1 MLFHCWLLLEG
12 QQLFSLLCHAGVALL
27 VLAVTTVN
35 GLVGISGAESWEHK
49 ICEIRTGMGKERK
62 SFSGFKMACPSPL
75 WDYISSFVLEMALDF
90 ALLT

>member
-12 QQLFSLLCHAGVALL
+12 EQLFSLLCHAGVALL

-49 ICEIRTGMGKERK
+49 ICEIWAGWGRRGNLSRD
-62 SFSGFKMACPSPL
+62 SRWPVP
-75 WDYISSFVLEMALDF
+75 VLCGITFLVLF
-90 ALLT
+90 WRWH